1 MLSRAL
7 ICTRQTPW
15 PPYSTCR
22 DAGPATAPGRCRE
35 RPHTRRAVVRADPT
49 ASWQCPRRSRRSST
63 QSTATPPG
71 AETAHRNKGPTC
83 LPPITVLAGES
94 VVLRG
99 RAGVWHQRCRR
110 HEHPPQHLADVW
122 QVMAG
127 MPVPGQP
134 PQVRGH
140 DRIRYANQPIVPP
153 DHRARSRGG
162 LELGRVPRLAPL
174 HRAAVDY
181 DRSTVRSAS
190 EEVRCMRDQFAASS
204 RQDSQ
209 TVARRCRPLLEIQRI
224 TVLSTTRS

>member
-1 MLSRAL
+1 MQRHRYVD
-7 ICTRQTPW
+7 RQH
-15 PPYSTCR
+15 
-22 DAGPATAPGRCRE
+22 TAPQQMKQHRQHRD
-35 RPHTRRAVVRADPT
+35 RIA
-49 ASWQCPRRSRRSST
+49 RSCC
-63 QSTATPPG
+63 A
-71 AETAHRNKGPTC
+71 C
-83 LPPITVLAGES
+83 
-94 VVLRG
+94 
-99 RAGVWHQRCRR
+99 HQRCRPSR
-110 HEHPPQHLADVW
+110 TPAAAPRGRW

-190 EEVRCMRDQFAASS
+190 EEVRCMRDQFA
-204 RQDSQ
+204 RL
-209 TVARRCRPLLEIQRI
+209 VAPGQPKRLRGDADHCRVEIQRHHVI
-224 TVLSTTRS
+224 AFHPRLEADVPAGRGRPPQAAFSGGPRRRVSGNAVVCARQVLSAWTLAWATRVVQGGALVRVTTLWWSG